1 MTADHAPRVRLH
13 AGEASFTLGS
23 RLHRAVWRLAW
34 LTLASWTPPALSR
47 WRCALLRLFGATIEP
62 GANVYGSIRV
72 WLPRNLHLGRD
83 ASLGPGVECYNM
95 ARVKIGDRTVIS
107 QRAFLCGGTHDT
119 SDPTFQLR
127 ALPITIGSDVWI
139 ASEAFVGPGVTVG
152 DGCVV
157 GARACA
163 FKDLS
168 AWTVYRGNPAQ
179 PIKPRRWNGVP
190 VSPQSQPMN
199 RPPPAS

>member
-1 MTADHAPRVRLH
+1 MTADHTPRVRSH
-13 AGEASFTLGS
+13 VSEASFPLGN
-23 RLHRAVWRLAW
+23 RLHRAAWRLTW
-34 LTLASWTPPALSR
+34 LMLAAWTPPPLSR
-47 WRCALLRLFGATIEP
+47 WRCALLRLFGANIEP
-62 GANVYGSIRV
+62 GAKVYGSIRV

-95 ARVKIGDRTVIS
+95 ARISIGDRTVIS

-139 ASEAFVGPGVTVG
+139 ASEAFVGPGVNVG

-163 FKDLS
+163 FSDLS
-168 AWTVYRGNPAQ
+168 AWTVYRGNPALA
-179 PIKPRRWNGVP
+179 IKTRRWSTAPIASQAQPQNGP
-190 VSPQSQPMN
+190 PSPG
-199 RPPPAS
+199 